1 MASSSPSSPPAYA
14 LEESLDVVFH
24 GVSFNLSL
32 SVFSEG
38 SSEELLAVDL
48 EELATGAMWH
58 GEFSASF
65 LENITSKTGSFKRFD
80 VLVKMLQG
88 ALLRQSDVV
97 FMDLLTFADLVRGQ
111 PFPMA
116 QEMALLSGL
125 LLGVASQPAPLLSLS
140 PFLPSSPTF
149 LPPGGPEDS
158 QAGCSASCSGLS
170 QARHSSA
177 PQQQALPDPDLCG
190 GV

>member
-1 MASSSPSSPPAYA
+1 MAASSSSSTLPAYA

-65 LENITSKTGSFKRFD
+65 VENITSKTGSFKRFD

-97 FMDLLTFADLVRGQ
+97 FMDLLTYADLVRWQ
-111 PFPMA
+111 
-116 QEMALLSGL
+116 
-125 LLGVASQPAPLLSLS
+125 
-140 PFLPSSPTF
+140 
-149 LPPGGPEDS
+149 
-158 QAGCSASCSGLS
+158 
-170 QARHSSA
+170 
-177 PQQQALPDPDLCG
+177 
-190 GV
+190 